1 MKASLKGQVVWLT
14 GASSGIG
21 AALVPL
27 LQTECEHVFISARN
41 AESLCNLA
49 TGYRNVTALVADVT
63 QPDSLKTA
71 TTMINSRYDH
81 LDCLIANAG
90 TCEYVDVGHF
100 DSALIERVMRT
111 NFMGLVY
118 SVEAA
123 LPLLRKSA
131 RPRIAGVSSSV
142 TALAMPCA
150 EAYGASKAAST
161 HFLQSLR
168 ADLWAEGIEV
178 SVISPGFVQTPLTDK
193 NDFPMPARISAE
205 QAATAIVRGLNKGA
219 SDIHFPK
226 RFTRLLR
233 FIGWLPDFLRF
244 RITRAMARPAPSA
257 HTSSANTCG
266 DSRS

>member
-27 LQTECEHVFISARN
+27 LQKECEHVFISARN
-41 AESLCNLA
+41 AESLFSLT

-71 TTMINSRYDH
+71 ATMISSRYDH

-90 TCEYVDVGHF
+90 TCEYVDVGNF
-100 DSALIERVMRT
+100 DSTLIERVMRT

-142 TALAMPCA
+142 TALPMPRA

-193 NDFPMPARISAE
+193 NDFPMPARISADK
-205 QAATAIVRGLNKGA
+205 AAAAIVCGLNKGA
-219 SDIHFPK
+219 CDIHFPK

-244 RITRAMARPAPSA
+244 RITRTMARPVPSVN
-257 HTSSANTCG
+257 TSSANTCG